1 MASDPYVYPATEVLR
16 NKLDLRDA
24 DELAEAEADLTK
36 IRAAQLAD
44 QPILGNYDLA
54 HLQRF
59 HAHLFGDL
67 YDWAGEI
74 RTVTIAKNEMFALPQ
89 FVESYASESL
99 GRLANEDH
107 LQGLRR
113 DEFVT
118 KAAGYLGDINA
129 AHPFREGNGRTQ
141 RAFFGQLAN
150 KAGYAIA
157 WDRIDPDRNI
167 EASIAAMR
175 GVERPMR
182 ELLANVTTGFDQP
195 TARER
200 DRARQRDRARGP
212 RNELDEDLGI
222 DL

>member
-1 MASDPYVYPATEVLR
+1 MAGDPYVYPGTEVLR

-24 DELAEAEADLTK
+24 DELANAEADLTK

-44 QPILGNYDLA
+44 QPINGNYDLA
-54 HLQRF
+54 HLR
-59 HAHLFGDL
+59 HVHGHLFGDL
-67 YDWAGEI
+67 YDWAGEL
-74 RTVTIAKNEMFALPQ
+74 RTVTIAKSEMFALPQ

-99 GRLANEDH
+99 RRLASEDH
-107 LQGLRR
+107 LQGLDR

-150 KAGYAIA
+150 DAGYVIA
-157 WDRIDPDRNI
+157 WDRIDTDRNI

-182 ELLANVTTGFDQP
+182 ELLADVTTGLDRS

-200 DRARQRDRARGP
+200 DQARQRDRARGP
-212 RNELDEDLGI
+212 RNALDEDLGI